1 MSTQPDRLSVLH
13 VFSGDLWAGAEVMIF
28 NLLNQ
33 LQKARRVRLTA
44 LSLNEGVLTEKLREA
59 GIETWVIPESTHSM
73 PRILVKAFRLFRHR
87 SFDIVHSHRYK
98 EHVLAVFLARSLGVQ
113 GLVATLH
120 GLSEMPTALLPPRPA
135 LDCAIL
141 KRYFTRV
148 VAVSREV
155 ARTLTETYRFDPARV
170 DVIAN
175 GVPLLAGA
183 EGPVLPRPGGLHI
196 GTVGRLVPV
205 KDFNLFLEMAAAILR
220 RTDDVRFSIL
230 GDGPLRSAL
239 SRTVRDLNLHASV
252 DLLAPRADPESY
264 YRSLDIYVNT
274 SRDEG
279 LPLSVLEAM
288 ACGIPVVAPLVGGI
302 PEIIAD
308 GVEGFLVRSRRPT
321 EFAGSCVSLIEDR
334 DLRITMGRN
343 ALTRARLHYS
353 DRRMAESYENLYVTC
368 GSRLTAEA
376 A

>member
-1 MSTQPDRLSVLH
+1 VSTHADRLSVLH

-28 NLLNQ
+28 NLLNR
-33 LQKARRVRLTA
+33 LQSAPRVRLTA

-59 GIETWVIPESTHSM
+59 GVETWVIPESTHSM
-73 PRILVKAFRLFRHR
+73 PSILVEAFRLFRHR
-87 SFDIVHSHRYK
+87 SLDIVHSHRYK
-98 EHVLAVFLARSLGVQ
+98 EHLLAVLLARSLGVRR
-113 GLVATLH
+113 LVATLH
-120 GLSEMPTALLPPRPA
+120 GLSEMPTARVPPRPA

-155 ARTLTETYRFDPARV
+155 ARTLTETYRFDPAQV

-175 GVPLLAGA
+175 GVPVLGCAV
-183 EGPVLPRPGGLHI
+183 EPVLPRPGGFHI

-220 RTDDVRFSIL
+220 QTDDVRFSIL

-239 SRTVRDLNLHASV
+239 SRTVRDLNLQASV
-252 DLLAPRADPESY
+252 DLLAPRADPVSY

-288 ACGIPVVAPLVGGI
+288 ACGTPVVAPLVGGI

-308 GVEGFLVRSRRPT
+308 GVEGFLVRSRCPT
-321 EFAGSCVSLIEDR
+321 EFAGSCVALIKDR
-334 DLRITMGRN
+334 DLRVTMARN

-353 DRRMAESYENLYVTC
+353 DRRMAECYEKLYLAC
-368 GSRLTAEA
+368 GSRLTAEPA
-376 A
+376 

>member
-1 MSTQPDRLSVLH
+1 
-13 VFSGDLWAGAEVMIF
+13 MIF
-28 NLLNQ
+28 NLLSR
-33 LQKARRVRLTA
+33 LQHAPRVRLTA

-73 PRILVKAFRLFRHR
+73 PSILVKAFRLFRHR

-98 EHVLAVFLARSLGVQ
+98 EHVLAVLLARSLGVR

-155 ARTLTETYRFDPARV
+155 ARTLTDTYRFDPARV

-175 GVPLLAGA
+175 GVPVLGGA
-183 EGPVLPRPGGLHI
+183 EEPMLPRPGGFHI

-220 RTDDVRFSIL
+220 QTDDDVRFSIL

-239 SRTVRDLNLHASV
+239 SRTVRDLNLQNSV

-264 YRSLDIYVNT
+264 YRSLDVYVNT

-321 EFAGSCVSLIEDR
+321 EFAGSCVTLIKDR

-343 ALTRARLHYS
+343 ASMRARLHYS
-353 DRRMAESYENLYVTC
+353 DRRMAECYEELYVTC